1 MAEITEDMKLGTSDN
16 LGSGSTDVRVL
27 PWWKNPINI
36 VLLAVAGLLGSF
48 GIGYLLG
55 SQSSDLSHNSVDV
68 GFLQDMRI
76 HHEQASIMAMTYL
89 EASPNGNTV
98 QRMIAREILL
108 TQSMETGRMIQLLR
122 MFKESETNLT
132 DQVMGWMNEPT
143 PIDRMPGY
151 ATDEQ
156 MEQLQK
162 SRDAKADALFRD
174 LMIAHHLG
182 GVHMTEYAM
191 ENAKHP
197 EVRKMAES
205 MLREQ
210 TGEINELR
218 SLADSA

>member
-1 MAEITEDMKLGTSDN
+1 MAEISGDMKQDTSN
-16 LGSGSTDVRVL
+16 SETATPSTEQVL
-27 PWWKNPINI
+27 PWWKNPLNI
-36 VLLAVAGLLGSF
+36 VLLAIAGLLASF
-48 GIGYLLG
+48 GVGYLLG
-55 SQSSDLSHNSVDV
+55 ADESELSHNSVDV

-122 MFKESETNLT
+122 MFKEAEANPT

-162 SRDAKADALFRD
+162 SRDEEADELFRE

-182 GVHMTEYAM
+182 GVHMAEYAM
-191 ENAKHP
+191 NNAKHP
-197 EVRKMAES
+197 EVKKMAES

-218 SLADSA
+218 AIADNA

>member
-1 MAEITEDMKLGTSDN
+1 MAEITEDMKQDTSSVDF
-16 LGSGSTDVRVL
+16 SPAQVEQIL
-27 PWWKNPINI
+27 PWWKNPANI
-36 VLLAVAGLLGSF
+36 VLLAIAGLLASF
-48 GIGYLLG
+48 GVGYVLG
-55 SQSSDLSHNSVDV
+55 SQESDLSHNSVDV

-108 TQSMETGRMIQLLR
+108 TQTMETGRMIQLLR
-122 MFKESETNLT
+122 MFKESEANQT

-162 SRDAKADALFRD
+162 SRNEEADALFRD

-182 GVHMTEYAM
+182 GVHMAEYAV

-197 EVRKMAES
+197 EVRKMAEA

-218 SLADSA
+218 SLADNA